1 MRNLSALAAAALLFC
16 PGEAGAE
23 PGTVLRVSDARPCG
37 EVIQTDGGWTCPP
50 SPDGGTLPEGWW
62 VSQPQMVKLG
72 AKLTE
77 KDNEIATLRHS
88 NTVLVNDLQTCHDTP
103 CPSQPPPAASG
114 NGMII
119 FLIGLACGLGGAFGL
134 LYLVTR

>member
-1 MRNLSALAAAALLFC
+1 MRNLSAWVAAALLFC
-16 PGEAGAE
+16 PGKAGAE

-37 EVIQTDGGWTCPP
+37 EVVQTDGGWVCAPA
-50 SPDGGTLPEGWW
+50 PDGGTLPAGWW

-72 AKLTE
+72 TKLTE
-77 KDNEIATLRHS
+77 KENEAAALRA
-88 NTVLVNDLQTCHDTP
+88 DLQVCHDTP
-103 CPSQPPPAASG
+103 CPSQPAQPAG

-119 FLIGLACGLGGAFGL
+119 FLIGLACGLGGAFGV